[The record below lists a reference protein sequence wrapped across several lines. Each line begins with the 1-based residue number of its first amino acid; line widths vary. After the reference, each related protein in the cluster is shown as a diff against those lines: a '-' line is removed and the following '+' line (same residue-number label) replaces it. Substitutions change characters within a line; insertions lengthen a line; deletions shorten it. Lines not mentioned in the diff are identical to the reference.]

1 MPTNFDWRFSKME
14 QWIISV
20 ARKVIIGSDARCAI
34 NGQSNGGVSYRE
46 VNILAEEC

>member
-20 ARKVIIGSDARCAI
+20 ARRVISGSDAGGVI
-34 NGQSNGGVSYRE
+34 DSQPDSGVSYGE
-46 VNILAEEC
+46 VNIFTEEC